1 MENLTKIY
9 QLKGHKKEIKAL
21 DKINLAIEAGE
32 IFGLIGPNGAGK
44 TTLIEIL
51 TTLKQP
57 TSGHVMI
64 DGIDLIKKPKLAKSR
79 LSLMLENSMLYH
91 RMTGYDNL
99 KFFCK
104 IYKVPNYKKKIPDIV
119 EEFELTKWL
128 NQYVEYYSSGMKMK
142 LALCRTL
149 LLERKIMFLDEPTLG
164 LDVKTKSFIIN
175 KLKKSNKTI
184 FLTSHDMSI
193 VDKLCDR
200 IAFIN
205 NGNIIR
211 IGTKKQVKQL
221 FQKGVIIEIDIL
233 KNKESIQDSLENQP
247 FITDLVKTEKGFE
260 IRLNSRENFQNLLQ
274 LLVKYK
280 ILGIREQ
287 ETTLENLFLKLA

>member
-79 LSLMLENSMLYH
+79 LSLMLGNSMLYH

-104 IYKVPNYKKKIPDIV
+104 IYKVPNYKKKIPDLV

-287 ETTLENLFLKLA
+287 ETTLENLFLELA